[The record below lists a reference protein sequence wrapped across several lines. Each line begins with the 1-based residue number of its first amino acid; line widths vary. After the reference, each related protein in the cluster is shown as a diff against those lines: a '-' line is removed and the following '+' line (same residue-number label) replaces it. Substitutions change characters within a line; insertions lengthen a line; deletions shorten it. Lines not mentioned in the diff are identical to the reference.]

1 MEPLLIT
8 IILEALALFVLG
20 ERSPTFF
27 LYWTAIT
34 TITNI
39 PANLYIIYVFKG
51 GATEYYIA
59 VAIIELIVL
68 VSEFLLCYL
77 YTKEKKKSLLYSL
90 VCNVASYFIGS
101 VILNFIF

>member
-8 IILEALALFVLG
+8 IILEALALLVLG
-20 ERSPTFF
+20 ERSPTFL

-34 TITNI
+34 TITNV
-39 PANLYIIYVFKG
+39 PANLYFIYVFKG

-59 VAIIELIVL
+59 VAVIELIVL
-68 VSEFLLCYL
+68 MSEFLLCYL